1 MREVAHVLEMMQ
13 RTAPEKRI
21 TLWND
26 VGTSIL
32 PTHLSRPNILNT
44 YHLYNDARC
53 IAKRCSQKFDRHS
66 ERHSLP
72 IACQN
77 FTSCQMTREIS
88 ASMLGLAR
96 HKSSLAT
103 QSKLSS
109 LPADSTNFKSMC
121 WPPVLT
127 CTLTSI
133 NAGFNAPSLTGP
145 TFPRIQYD
153 ACGVE
158 PWRLLPTKL
167 RLQRN

>member
-96 HKSSLAT
+96 HKK
-103 QSKLSS
+103 QSCNTKQTVLF
-109 LPADSTNFKSMC
+109 AGGFNKFQKY
-121 WPPVLT
+121 VLT
-127 CTLTSI
+127 ASVDLYTH
-133 NAGFNAPSLTGP
+133 FNK
-145 TFPRIQYD
+145 R
-153 ACGVE
+153 
-158 PWRLLPTKL
+158 
-167 RLQRN
+167 RLQRTQPHGPYFSKNSV

>member
-1 MREVAHVLEMMQ
+1 MENVYPDAIEPSTILISFLHWKSLAVDGGMREVAHVLEMMQ

-53 IAKRCSQKFDRHS
+53 IAKKCSQKFDRHS

-121 WPPVLT
+121 
-127 CTLTSI
+127 
-133 NAGFNAPSLTGP
+133 
-145 TFPRIQYD
+145 
-153 ACGVE
+153 
-158 PWRLLPTKL
+158 
-167 RLQRN
+167 